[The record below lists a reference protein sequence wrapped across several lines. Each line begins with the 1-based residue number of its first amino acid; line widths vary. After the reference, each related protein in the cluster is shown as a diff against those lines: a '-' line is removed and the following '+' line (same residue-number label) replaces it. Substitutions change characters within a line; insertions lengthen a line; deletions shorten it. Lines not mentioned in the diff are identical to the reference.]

1 MPNSMLSTDKLPTLY
16 QSFIHLS
23 RYARWVEGASRRETW
38 EETVDRYINYMF
50 DVQCKGKIDKE
61 TKKEV
66 RDAILNLEVM
76 PSMRCLMTAGKALER
91 DNVAA
96 FNCSFIAV
104 DNMSV
109 FDEMLYILM
118 CGSGVGFSVER
129 QFIAKLP
136 AVSETLR
143 PSKSVIRVED
153 SKLGWANAFREL
165 ISMLYQGRIPEW
177 DMSEVRPAGARLHT
191 FGGRA
196 SGPEPLNELFK
207 FCVETFKE
215 AAGRKLT
222 SIECHDIACK
232 IGEVVVAGGVRR
244 SALISL
250 SNPSDDRMRYAKSGN
265 WQELT
270 PWRYM
275 ANISACYTEKPG
287 MDVFIR
293 EWLALYESK
302 SGERGIFNREAAKR
316 QVAKYGRRDANHE
329 FGCNP
334 CSEII
339 ARSKQFCNLSE
350 VVVRPHDSEKSLKR
364 KVRLAVLIGTMQAT
378 LTNFRYLSQ
387 EWKKNTEEEALL
399 GVSLTG
405 IMDNELTSGKK
416 GKTELK
422 ELLTK
427 LREHAVEV
435 NKEWAAKLGINA
447 STSITCVKP
456 SGTVSQLVDCSSGI
470 HGRHSRYYI
479 RTVRADKM
487 DALARLMVDLGFPH
501 EPDITKPNSVWVFSF
516 PVKAPE
522 CATLIDDV
530 SAIDQLEIW
539 KTYQNYWC
547 EHKPS
552 CTVNIK
558 ESEWMDVGAWV
569 YRNFDD
575 ISGISFLPYSGH
587 TYKQAPIQPITKE
600 EYTEWLKKM
609 PQNVDWGKLKD
620 YERDDSGVIHG
631 ELSCSGNS
639 CEVVDLVKTK

>member
-1 MPNSMLSTDKLPTLY
+1 MPNSTDKLPTLY

-23 RYARWVEGASRRETW
+23 RYARWVEGSSRRETW
-38 EETVDRYINYMF
+38 EETVDRYVNYMF
-50 DVQCKGKIDKE
+50 DVQCKGKMDKE
-61 TKKEV
+61 TKKEI
-66 RDAILNLEVM
+66 REAILNLEVM

-96 FNCSFIAV
+96 FNCSFIAM
-104 DNMSV
+104 DNMSA

-136 AVSETLR
+136 SVAEVLR
-143 PSKSVIRVED
+143 PSKSVIKVED

-177 DMSEVRPAGARLHT
+177 DMGEVRPAGSRLYT

-196 SGPEPLNELFK
+196 SGPEPLAELFR

-215 AAGRKLT
+215 ASGRKLT

-232 IGEVVVAGGVRR
+232 IGEVVVSGGVRR

-275 ANISACYTEKPG
+275 ANISACYTDKPG

-302 SGERGIFNREAAKR
+302 SGERGIFNRAAAKR
-316 QVAKYGRRDANHE
+316 QVEKYGRRDANHE

-350 VVVRPHDSEKSLKR
+350 VVVRPGDGEKSLRR
-364 KVRLAVLIGTMQAT
+364 KVKLAVIIGTMQAT
-378 LTNFRYLSQ
+378 LTNFRYLSN
-387 EWKKNTEEEALL
+387 EWKRNTEEEALL

-416 GKTELK
+416 GKVELK

-427 LREHAVEV
+427 LREYAIEI
-435 NKEWAAKLGINA
+435 NKEWALKLGINP

-456 SGTVSQLVDCSSGI
+456 SG
-470 HGRHSRYYI
+470 
-479 RTVRADKM
+479 
-487 DALARLMVDLGFPH
+487 
-501 EPDITKPNSVWVFSF
+501 
-516 PVKAPE
+516 
-522 CATLIDDV
+522 CATLDTHIKTDKGILAFAEIFEMNGVNPIGLREDMWIKPTILLNV
-530 SAIDQLEIW
+530 FDKNNQL
-539 KTYQNYWC
+539 
-547 EHKPS
+547 
-552 CTVNIK
+552 
-558 ESEWMDVGAWV
+558 
-569 YRNFDD
+569 
-575 ISGISFLPYSGH
+575 
-587 TYKQAPIQPITKE
+587 QPITKLYVNGMADVYE
-600 EYTEWLKKM
+600 IEDDKGCIHKFTGNHELETKNGWKR
-609 PQNVDWGKLKD
+609 VDELTT
-620 YERDDSGVIHG
+620 DDEIM
-631 ELSCSGNS
+631 LF
-639 CEVVDLVKTK
+639 